1 MPDAGHYLWRGPA
14 ERRLSSSW
22 AQSAPALTPLVLD
35 LGGPCAEPPP
45 PLLRLTPAFTL
56 VLGEQ
61 PLGHHA

>member
-1 MPDAGHYLWRGPA
+1 MPEAGHYLWRGPTRSRVYSPWA
-14 ERRLSSSW
+14 LRPPRLPSSW
-22 AQSAPALTPLVLD
+22 T
-35 LGGPCAEPPP
+35 LGDPELSP